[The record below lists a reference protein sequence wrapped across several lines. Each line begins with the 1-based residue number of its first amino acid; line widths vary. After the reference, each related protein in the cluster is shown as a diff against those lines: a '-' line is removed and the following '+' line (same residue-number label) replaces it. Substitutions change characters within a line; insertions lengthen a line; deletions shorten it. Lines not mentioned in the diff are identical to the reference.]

1 MPSCI
6 IEQKRKVQLKNRKE
20 RRKTLSNDEKWMK
33 KYLVLFNLDKVTREP
48 CHLQRTNISANQ
60 VLNNRAKPF
69 LKESFYFHEP
79 TNCVF
84 TRRVIYQ
91 KTCVKDGGLSHEKR
105 MRLQKIFDLCLAR
118 EKWKSSIFAVI
129 WPESSDTEPFMANN
143 SVAKTFSKGILH
155 ISQHNT
161 TYDQLIIL

>member
-33 KYLVLFNLDKVTREP
+33 KCLVLFNLDKVTREP

-79 TNCVF
+79 TTCVF
-84 TRRVIYQ
+84 TRYVIYQ
-91 KTCVKDGGLSHEKR
+91 KNMWNICRTILWKKSYIPRNKNASPENLWLVS
-105 MRLQKIFDLCLAR
+105 CL
-118 EKWKSSIFAVI
+118 WKMKELHICCNLTWVI
-129 WPESSDTEPFMANN
+129 WYRTIYGE
-143 SVAKTFSKGILH
+143 
-155 ISQHNT
+155 
-161 TYDQLIIL
+161 